1 MKNLSK
7 ICHFFIA
14 FITLALTT
22 SAAQADEKTFTTF
35 DNYQVLHTVFN
46 STFIKPEI
54 ASAYNLTRG
63 KDHALINIALVKTD
77 DVGQSYGLPAK
88 VTGTVANLMQQQKPL
103 EFIEIKEQN
112 AVYYLAD
119 LRFQNEEV
127 LHFTINVNAN
137 GKDHEV
143 TFTKKLYAE

>member
-1 MKNLSK
+1 MKNLLRV
-7 ICHFFIA
+7 CHFFTASILLIFA
-14 FITLALTT
+14 T

-35 DNYQVLHTVFN
+35 GDYQVLHTVFN
-46 STFIKPEI
+46 STFIKPDI

-63 KDHALINIALVKTD
+63 KDHALINIALIKSSD
-77 DVGQSYGLPAK
+77 EGQSYGLPAK
-88 VTGTVANLMQQQKPL
+88 VTGTVANLMQQQKVL

-119 LRFQNEEV
+119 LRFHNEEV

-137 GKDHEV
+137 GRDHEV
-143 TFTKKLYAE
+143 TFTKKLYVE